1 MGEWISRMGSGHTVE
16 YYAAL
21 NRKGVLTQAAT
32 QVNLEDVMA
41 RELSQPQKGKYC
53 VIPFR

>member
-1 MGEWISRMGSGHTVE
+1 MGSGHTVE